1 MNKHYLSVILLLAL
15 LTASCGTQ
23 GPSNDTTAP
32 DAGTTTPVTEAGYDY
47 ASHDLG
53 GRQIMVLTAN
63 SYWGMNVHLDA
74 EEQNGEPLNDAVYN
88 RNRKVEEK
96 LNCTIRDNNYGAENT
111 LADVATL
118 AQTEILAGDANHD
131 VMYIQTSK
139 AAAYA
144 AESFFVDLS
153 TLDSLNLDAEYWDHV
168 YNNTAEIDGKLW
180 YASSD
185 AYLNSYNTMWCLFF
199 NERIM
204 EASKLTSPYD
214 VVREGKWT
222 LDKLYEYCSSLA
234 NVNADESFD
243 WKVGGSAVYGLV
255 THTHADKHFVLASD
269 NRYINKEKDGSYKL
283 IIDNERFYDTCEKI
297 AKLYG
302 EEGTTIHGHYDDFSP
317 DKGYVYTFFNERAV
331 FLTAELKT
339 ANNIR
344 DMETSFG
351 VLPFPKYDTT
361 QTEYR
366 TYVNRSELI
375 YVPSNANAEISG
387 TVLEYMNYLFYENVV
402 PAYWNVSMQGRYAAD
417 VKDKDMMNIARN
429 GVYED
434 FAYAYRQDL
443 GNFYVAPQGLI
454 LTQGDVAGW
463 WRGVEGSAQTNLDN
477 LNAKLKELATKG
489 Y

>member
-351 VLPFPKYDTT
+351 VLPFPKFDEK
-361 QTEYR
+361 QTDYC
-366 TYVNRSELI
+366 TPISHDLI
-375 YVPSNANAEISG
+375 VMTIPI
-387 TVLEYMNYLFYENVV
+387 TVDKPDEVALVMDALSFESMNSVV
-402 PAYWNVSMQGRYAAD
+402 PTYFDVTVSQKGLRNEDSIEMMEIMRRTRATDIGYSYDWVTTTATAVGDLLKAGDAQVSSTIASSKTAIETSI
-417 VKDKDMMNIARN
+417 KDFMKVMGID
-429 GVYED
+429 
-434 FAYAYRQDL
+434 
-443 GNFYVAPQGLI
+443 
-454 LTQGDVAGW
+454 
-463 WRGVEGSAQTNLDN
+463 
-477 LNAKLKELATKG
+477 
-489 Y
+489 

>member
-1 MNKHYLSVILLLAL
+1 MNKRYLSVILLLAL

-47 ASHDLG
+47 AGHDLG

-74 EEQNGEPLNDAVYN
+74 EEQNGEPLNDAVYA

-139 AAAYA
+139 ASAYA

-153 TLDSLNLDAEYWDHV
+153 TLGSLNLDAEYWDHV
-168 YNNTAEIDGKLW
+168 YNNAAEIDGKLW

-234 NVNADESFD
+234 NVNADASFD

-269 NRYINKEKDGSYKL
+269 NRYINKEKNGSYKL

-351 VLPFPKYDTT
+351 VLPFPKFDEKQTDYCTPISHDLIVMTIPTT
-361 QTEYR
+361 VDKPDE
-366 TYVNRSELI
+366 VALVMDALSFE
-375 YVPSNANAEISG
+375 S
-387 TVLEYMNYLFYENVV
+387 MNGVV
-402 PAYWNVSMQGRYAAD
+402 PTYFDVTVSQKGLRNEDSIEMMEIMRRTRATDIGYSYGWVTTTATAVGDLLKAGDAQVSSTIASSKTAIETSI
-417 VKDKDMMNIARN
+417 KDFMKVMGID
-429 GVYED
+429 
-434 FAYAYRQDL
+434 
-443 GNFYVAPQGLI
+443 
-454 LTQGDVAGW
+454 
-463 WRGVEGSAQTNLDN
+463 
-477 LNAKLKELATKG
+477 
-489 Y
+489 

>member
-47 ASHDLG
+47 AGHDLG

-351 VLPFPKYDTT
+351 VLPFPKFDEK
-361 QTEYR
+361 QTDYC
-366 TYVNRSELI
+366 TPISHDLI
-375 YVPSNANAEISG
+375 VMTIPI
-387 TVLEYMNYLFYENVV
+387 TVDKPDEVALVMDALSFESMNSVV
-402 PAYWNVSMQGRYAAD
+402 PTYFDVTVSQKGLRNEDSIEMMEIMRRTRATDIGYSYDWVTTTATAVGDLLKAGDAQVSSTIASSKTAIETSI
-417 VKDKDMMNIARN
+417 KDFMKVMGID
-429 GVYED
+429 
-434 FAYAYRQDL
+434 
-443 GNFYVAPQGLI
+443 
-454 LTQGDVAGW
+454 
-463 WRGVEGSAQTNLDN
+463 
-477 LNAKLKELATKG
+477 
-489 Y
+489 